1 MRKLLASGQCHIFQ
15 KIYTLYIVNR
25 AGEQHQ
31 LDLDTEEE
39 ELRILVHSWPPRLF
53 GHEDDY
59 LGIFDGTKVDDDG
72 GEEEDED
79 GEGEGDHPPAAV
91 ADCATAVQKQPTF
104 VPEKFISETHLNT
117 ILST

>member
-1 MRKLLASGQCHIFQ
+1 MLVHNTSWIWTQRRRNCEFW
-15 KIYTLYIVNR
+15 YIV
-25 AGEQHQ
+25 GHQ
-31 LDLDTEEE
+31 DYLD
-39 ELRILVHSWPPRLF
+39 
-53 GHEDDY
+53 EDDY

-117 ILST
+117 ILSS